1 MVQQTKYTDNTKK
14 SNELNQN
21 NCVYLSIVYSFHTKK
36 FWVKNDVSPHP
47 LVCPTMSNTS
57 VDIDGLV
64 VGKSYTLESTG
75 QYLGKLMEEPQI
87 WGSGDGREKYA
98 VFVGTMTTSVPRW
111 KDYERRIAH
120 RFLSTE

>member
-1 MVQQTKYTDNTKK
+1 M
-14 SNELNQN
+14 LAP
-21 NCVYLSIVYSFHTKK
+21 
-36 FWVKNDVSPHP
+36 PHP

-98 VFVGTMTTSVPRW
+98 VFVATITTSIPRW
-111 KDYERRIAH
+111 KDYERGIAH
-120 RFLSTE
+120 RFIKID